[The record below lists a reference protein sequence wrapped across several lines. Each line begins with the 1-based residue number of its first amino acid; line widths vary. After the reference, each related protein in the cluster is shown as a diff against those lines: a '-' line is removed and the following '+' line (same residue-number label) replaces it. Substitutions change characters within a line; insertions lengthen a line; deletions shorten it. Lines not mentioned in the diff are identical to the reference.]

1 MTAQPEILLLAALT
15 LAVGRLAAA
24 QTVIQPASAVRV
36 STESIGAGAR
46 PLLDF
51 KNSDVKFNLQSLMSI
66 LRDGRHEGW
75 VLAAYPDPQTK
86 RPLIGAGFSLDV
98 PVREHA
104 QTDPMNPH
112 PFAEPSSAQLWEAAG
127 LEPERLDRILDRY
140 DRDLKAWTAKK
151 YRKKIRTRSL
161 TPQITDEEAMRLLR
175 VSAIQAIYNAKAYCR
190 DFDQLTASQ
199 QMALSQLV
207 FQIGVNLEGFVQ
219 FLGALNGDATGAAGG
234 QTEPV
239 TTGIAGAQTAAAQTV
254 PAAAP
259 TEGERWRA
267 VQGTLIDSQWARLY
281 SNRAS
286 TVIAMFDPAYVE
298 DPSAALHRVN
308 AVLQPAPAR
317 SRSASTG
324 SLRTTSYR
332 KRAPTLRRAATS
344 LKHKRKVS

>member
-219 FLGALNGDATGAAGG
+219 FLGALNGRCNGRGRGANWSLSPRELPARKL
-234 QTEPV
+234 
-239 TTGIAGAQTAAAQTV
+239 AAAQKQV

-298 DPSAALHRVN
+298 DPSAAL
-308 AVLQPAPAR
+308 AI
-317 SRSASTG
+317 G
-324 SLRTTSYR
+324 
-332 KRAPTLRRAATS
+332 
-344 LKHKRKVS
+344 